1 MQQELLW
8 FEEVKKIVQP
18 HYIKEKNKKGKI
30 PEEIFSKSHKL
41 LLKDGEEWLKHTA
54 HSCMIV
60 STLIATVVFAA
71 AFTLPGGTN
80 NSGIPVD
87 LQYTS
92 FLIFILS
99 DGLALFSSVVA
110 ILMFLSILTSR
121 YAENDFLK
129 SLPLKLMIGL
139 AALFFSII
147 TMMIAFSFTFVIA
160 YNNSGLKWV
169 PFLISISAIFPIL
182 VFAFLQFP
190 LLLDTFSST
199 YWSRT
204 DLFQPNRHML
214 Y

>member
-1 MQQELLW
+1 MSIVIYAQ
-8 FEEVKKIVQP
+8 EVKKIVQP

-30 PEEIFSKSHKL
+30 PEEIFSNSHKGL
-41 LLKDGEEWLKHTA
+41 LQEGEKWLKNTA
-54 HSCMIV
+54 HSGMIV

-80 NSGIPVD
+80 NSGIPND

-92 FLIFILS
+92 FLIFVLA

-139 AALFFSII
+139 ASLFFSMI

-160 YNNSGLKWV
+160 YHDYRLKWV
-169 PFLISISAIFPIL
+169 PFLISVFSFLPIF
-182 VFAFLQFP
+182 VFAFQQFP
-190 LLLDTFSST
+190 LLFDTFSST

-204 DLFQPNRHML
+204 DMFQPNRHML